1 MKCTEDQIVSQI
13 TLDLSSDSSMPAK
26 QNAGAAYAN
35 WFYAN
40 HNHGVENQRICISKI
55 ASVLGLDFDT
65 AVRIQAPILAAYSA
79 AHIIGIANEAIF
91 SQHAQVSRQISNHLV
106 DKAVQHAEEQKEAK
120 SAHQV
125 YAAQAAESHRSV
137 QAVQTP
143 KEAYEAKVDIANY
156 QSLAREK
163 VTTATIYQVAKN
175 PNTVQQCEKRLV
187 EVQQAVQENCQK
199 QADHTQQAK
208 KYLAP
213 TNLPAWHL
221 MPENSKAQ
229 ALRNEAIAIKNTALY
244 ATKAKQLNAWLAE
257 VKMELQ
263 LTQEDEEINSS
274 GESDTAK
281 AVKSLALGQK
291 FHTFY
296 VARVAEM
303 LVLETPPDGVAGAN
317 ARARKWEYVIKAR
330 EAVKVEADRYAAY
343 EVDRVAHEGTA
354 IKAIQ
359 SFATAE
365 KQWILLNKPAPQNEF
380 DFFYSSIGWF
390 PRADFTTITK
400 LNLSNSGMRD
410 HNAYT
415 LASTMT
421 VLPNLKYLDV
431 SGNQIT
437 ATGEEYFAKVMQDP
451 TVQRIVIILQN
462 LSKHAKL
469 QSGNKEDVVSALRDI
484 LKRAEDR
491 GVDVKNIVVDTG
503 FITWVKNVKGMLNEA
518 HSGFIKCHWLED
530 PIGDY
535 AKNDLFA
542 KLPKKNRD
550 VFEKSN

>member
-1 MKCTEDQIVSQI
+1 M
-13 TLDLSSDSSMPAK
+13 
-26 QNAGAAYAN
+26 
-35 WFYAN
+35 
-40 HNHGVENQRICISKI
+40 
-55 ASVLGLDFDT
+55 
-65 AVRIQAPILAAYSA
+65 
-79 AHIIGIANEAIF
+79 
-91 SQHAQVSRQISNHLV
+91 
-106 DKAVQHAEEQKEAK
+106 
-120 SAHQV
+120 
-125 YAAQAAESHRSV
+125 
-137 QAVQTP
+137 
-143 KEAYEAKVDIANY
+143 
-156 QSLAREK
+156 
-163 VTTATIYQVAKN
+163 
-175 PNTVQQCEKRLV
+175 
-187 EVQQAVQENCQK
+187 QQAVQENCQK
-199 QADHTQQAK
+199 QADNTQQAK

-221 MPENSKAQ
+221 MPENAKAQ

-359 SFATAE
+359 SFATAD
-365 KQWILLNKPAPQNEF
+365 KQWVLLNKPAPQNEF

-415 LASTMT
+415 LANTLT

-431 SGNQIT
+431 LGNDIT
-437 ATGEEYFAKVMQDP
+437 HTGEGFFAKS
-451 TVQRIVIILQN
+451 IQN
-462 LSKHAKL
+462 LKQEIKILLYKFEKLEILEEAKKQGDLIFGSKEERQEAIKYYLNWAK
-469 QSGNKEDVVSALRDI
+469 SN
-484 LKRAEDR
+484 
-491 GVDVKNIVVDTG
+491 GVDVDNIVASKDIWTSVKTSAKMTTG
-503 FITWVKNVKGMLNEA
+503 FIGGLVKCNLQYDSVEEFTAKETLAALSKKMERGVFVVDFLSCYFETFDEYATSKVGIQYMHDIKLIET
-518 HSGFIKCHWLED
+518 GEFIEHVE
-530 PIGDY
+530 
-535 AKNDLFA
+535 
-542 KLPKKNRD
+542 
-550 VFEKSN
+550 

>member
-1 MKCTEDQIVSQI
+1 MKCTEDQIVNQI
-13 TLDLSSDSSMPAK
+13 TLDLSSDSSMSAK

-55 ASVLGLDFDT
+55 SSVLGLDFDT

-91 SQHAQVSRQISNHLV
+91 SQHAQVSRQISSHLV
-106 DKAVQHAEEQKEAK
+106 DKAVQHAKEQKEAK

-125 YAAQAAESHRSV
+125 YAAQAAESHRAV

-199 QADHTQQAK
+199 QADNTQQAK

-221 MPENSKAQ
+221 MPENAKAQ

-359 SFATAE
+359 SFATAD
-365 KQWILLNKPAPQNEF
+365 KQWVLLNKPAPQNEF
-380 DFFYSSIGWF
+380 DFF
-390 PRADFTTITK
+390 
-400 LNLSNSGMRD
+400 
-410 HNAYT
+410 
-415 LASTMT
+415 
-421 VLPNLKYLDV
+421 
-431 SGNQIT
+431 
-437 ATGEEYFAKVMQDP
+437 
-451 TVQRIVIILQN
+451 
-462 LSKHAKL
+462 
-469 QSGNKEDVVSALRDI
+469 
-484 LKRAEDR
+484 
-491 GVDVKNIVVDTG
+491 IVV
-503 FITWVKNVKGMLNEA
+503 
-518 HSGFIKCHWLED
+518 
-530 PIGDY
+530 
-535 AKNDLFA
+535 
-542 KLPKKNRD
+542 
-550 VFEKSN
+550 